1 MAKANLHTNFA
12 LLKQRTINIIITLSL
27 LCVLAVLFSQGIWIR
42 NSLAIGESNFDY
54 AVNEALKQVV
64 AKMEKQKVYRVFNH
78 HTSNEGF
85 KVDTAKMN
93 VIKSDSIIEIR
104 SISRDTGYNKLTH
117 KTQIVYLDTL
127 SKVRSWEQRIDSIV
141 GDILVDLSV
150 DSLHTAVSLKQQNID
165 STIKEALEQ
174 NGINTGFEYAVKNHS
189 GELLLHS
196 ENFDKNAP
204 NIYKTVMSPNSLALH
219 RNELLVQ
226 IPQADK
232 NRKMWSSSLRVLIHS
247 AVFVL
252 FIMVTFWLTI
262 RTILKQKKISTIK
275 NDFINNMT
283 HEFKTPIATI
293 GLAADALKETGSEQ
307 VVHFASIIK
316 QESLNM
322 NQKVETILQM
332 ALLEQQQVKLALRV
346 LNVHTLLEQAQAHF
360 ELQLKAKQAIVK
372 TDFAATIPNVLADAL
387 HLTNVFANVID
398 NALKYSEGQ
407 PVLHIVTKN
416 QDGQVVISISDE
428 GIGMSKEEQKRV
440 FDKFYR
446 AQSGN
451 IHNTKGFGLGLSYAL
466 QIVQLHKGTISLES
480 TKNKGTVVTISLPVI
495 HE

>member
-12 LLKQRTINIIITLSL
+12 LLKQQTINIIITLSL

-42 NSLAIGESNFDY
+42 NSLAISESNFDY

-64 AKMEKQKVYRVFNH
+64 AKMEKQKVYKVF
-78 HTSNEGF
+78 SRYSQQEGLPR
-85 KVDTAKMN
+85 DTAQIN
-93 VIKSDSIIEIR
+93 IIKSDSIVEIR
-104 SISRDTGYNKLTH
+104 SLGNDTSYKNITRKARILYFD
-117 KTQIVYLDTL
+117 TQSEART
-127 SKVRSWEQRIDSIV
+127 WEQRIDSIV
-141 GDILVDLSV
+141 DDILIDLSV

-174 NGINTGFEYAVKNHS
+174 NGIHAGFEYAVKSH
-189 GELLLHS
+189 GGALLLQS
-196 ENFDKNAP
+196 NNFDGNAV
-204 NIYKTVMSPNSLALH
+204 NLYKTDINPNSLALH
-219 RNELLVQ
+219 RDELLVQ

-307 VVHFASIIK
+307 VVYFATIIK
-316 QESLNM
+316 QESLSM

-332 ALLEQQQVKLALRV
+332 ALLEQQQVKLALGV
-346 LNVHTLLEQAQAHF
+346 LNVHTLLEQAQAHL

-372 TDFAATIPNVLADAL
+372 IDLAETIPNVLADAL
-387 HLTNVFANVID
+387 HLTNVFTNVID

-407 PVLHIVTKN
+407 PVLHIATKN
-416 QDGQVVISISDE
+416 EGGQVVISISDE

-466 QIVQLHKGTISLES
+466 QIVQLHKGTITLES
-480 TKNKGTVVTISLPVI
+480 TKNKGTTVTISLPVI
-495 HE
+495 NE